1 MDFAIVIFGTTD
13 EHIFVNKAELSF
25 KKGLEACEEENG
37 DIFLQ
42 TVDEVP
48 IAVLMK
54 YETGYD
60 TDWDFRFPSQ
70 ITIPTEILKLMV
82 DLAESM
88 EDDYKYV
95 ILNGNPFLLNGN
107 ISTRVFVINEGNLS
121 FATVTLDE
129 VNDFA
134 YTKRELKQLKA
145 TLPKKLQ
152 DAVDMLTVTVGKAKM
167 ELKYGHM
174 EEEA

>member
-1 MDFAIVIFGTTD
+1 MTIEEFIKAVNAI
-13 EHIFVNKAELSF
+13 HIDNIHNR
-25 KKGLEACEEENG
+25 KGLEAYEEEDG

-42 TVDEVP
+42 TFDEVP
-48 IAVLMK
+48 IAVLAK
-54 YETGYD
+54 HKTGYD
-60 TDWDFRFPSQ
+60 TDWNFRVPSQ
-70 ITIPTEILKLMV
+70 ITIPTKILKLMV

-88 EDDYKYV
+88 EDNYKYV

-129 VNDFA
+129 LNDFA
-134 YTKRELKQLKA
+134 YTKTELKQLKA
-145 TLPKKLQ
+145 TLPKKLN

-167 ELKYGHM
+167 ELKYSHM